1 MIPHPRPDVH
11 AFDASRVQAPA
22 REGDSTRFALF
33 Q

>member
-11 AFDASRVQAPA
+11 AFDASRAQTPA
-22 REGDSTRFALF
+22 REGDSTSFALF